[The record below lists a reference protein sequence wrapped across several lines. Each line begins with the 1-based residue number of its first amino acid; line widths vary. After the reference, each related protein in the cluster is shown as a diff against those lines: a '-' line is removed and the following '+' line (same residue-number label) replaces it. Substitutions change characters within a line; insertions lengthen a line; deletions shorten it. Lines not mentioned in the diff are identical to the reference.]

1 MKKKNFI
8 RLLLGVALV
17 VAISAVSIFFF
28 TINRQGK
35 YIGKIEKV
43 KLGISKSFLSI
54 PVYIAKKQGFFAD
67 EGLDVTVEEFSSG
80 KKAAE
85 SMFNGEIDISTV
97 ADMPVVFNSFVRQDF
112 CIVATFTASY
122 SFVEIIARTDRGIN
136 TGADL
141 KGKKIGVNIGTS
153 SHFFLGVFLIHKGI
167 SISEVEIVNIRTM
180 DLPAAL
186 HSGQVDAISV
196 WQPYDDEA
204 MRLLQ
209 DQAVKIPGSEIYRT
223 TFNFAVLRS
232 FAEDNKETIIKF
244 LRAIDKAGAFIKNNS
259 VESKEII
266 TESFKVVIEDVD
278 DLWDGYF
285 FELSLDQSL
294 LTSWDSIARW
304 AIKSSL
310 VDNKKIPNYLDF
322 IFLDALEEVKPES
335 LTIIR

>member
-8 RLLLGVALV
+8 LLGVAIV
-17 VAISAVSIFFF
+17 VVISAVSIIFFI
-28 TINRQGK
+28 INSQSK
-35 YIGKIEKV
+35 NIGKIEKV

-80 KKAAE
+80 KKATE
-85 SMFNGEIDISTV
+85 SMLNEEIDIATV

-112 CIVATFTASY
+112 YIVATFTVSY
-122 SFVEIIARTDRGIN
+122 SFVEIIARKDRGIN

-141 KGKKIGVNIGTS
+141 KGKKIGVNMGTS
-153 SHFFLGVFLIHKGI
+153 SHFFLGVFLIHNGM
-167 SISEVEIVNIRTM
+167 SISEVEIVNINIV
-180 DLPAAL
+180 DLPEAL
-186 HSGQVDAISV
+186 YNGNVDAISV
-196 WQPYDDEA
+196 WQPHTQRA

-209 DQAVKIPGSEIYRT
+209 DQAVKMPSSEIYRA
-223 TFNFAVLRS
+223 TFNFAMLRS
-232 FAEDNKETIIKF
+232 FTEDNQETIIKF
-244 LRAIDKAGAFIKNNS
+244 LRAIDKAAVFIKSNS

-266 TESFKVVIEDVD
+266 SESLKVAIEDVD

-304 AIKSSL
+304 AIEIGLS
-310 VDNKKIPNYLDF
+310 DNKKIPNYLDYL
-322 IFLDALEEVKPES
+322 FLDALQAVKPEA
-335 LTIIR
+335 LTIIH